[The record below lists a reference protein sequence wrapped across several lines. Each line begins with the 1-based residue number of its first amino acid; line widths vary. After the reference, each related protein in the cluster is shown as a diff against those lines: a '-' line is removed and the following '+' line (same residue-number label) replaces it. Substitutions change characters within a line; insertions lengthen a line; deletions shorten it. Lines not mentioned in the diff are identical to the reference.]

1 MFRPAGD
8 AKVSLRLKLLGKLVT
23 LLITAL
29 FFHLVKFYY
38 SMEKSMRD
46 YGNGVWVLGLILNV

>member
-46 YGNGVWVLGLILNV
+46 YGNAAGCGF